1 MTEAG
6 AAVISVL
13 VADDHAIVRKGLIE
27 LLSRHTGF
35 GRFGEAASVRETLAR
50 AQADPWDVILLDLA
64 FPDGSGIDA
73 LRDILGRRPDARV
86 IILTMHPEDQLAL
99 RMLKAGAMGYLT
111 KESAPEELVK
121 AIRHVLQGGTYLS
134 AAMTQ
139 ALATGAAVDGGSLP
153 HEQLS
158 TRGDAAARRRQAHQ
172 GNRPRAGRFLQN
184 RDHVP
189 RTAAT
194 ENGDDHQRGAHVL
207 RDPPRPSVGR
217 YAPRPERRGYE
228 HFVGEPR
235 QIPARRI
242 ATLR

>member
-158 TRGDAAARRRQAHQ
+158 TRELAVMRLLAAGKHIKEIAHALGVSSKTVTTYRARLLRKMGMTTNAELTFYATRHGLLSDAMLR
-172 GNRPRAGRFLQN
+172 GR
-184 RDHVP
+184 
-189 RTAAT
+189 
-194 ENGDDHQRGAHVL
+194 
-207 RDPPRPSVGR
+207 S
-217 YAPRPERRGYE
+217 
-228 HFVGEPR
+228 GEG
-235 QIPARRI
+235 
-242 ATLR
+242 TNTS

>member
-27 LLSRHTGF
+27 LLSRHAGF

-64 FPDGSGIDA
+64 FPD
-73 LRDILGRRPDARV
+73 GRRPDARV

-121 AIRHVLQGGTYLS
+121 AIHQVLQGGTYLS
-134 AAMTQ
+134 PAMTQ
-139 ALATGAAVDGGSLP
+139 ALATGAEVDGGSLP

-158 TRGDAAARRRQAHQ
+158 TRELAVMRLLAAGKHIKEIAHALGVSSKTVTTYRARLLRKMGMTTNAELTFYATRHGLLSDAMLR
-172 GNRPRAGRFLQN
+172 GR
-184 RDHVP
+184 
-189 RTAAT
+189 
-194 ENGDDHQRGAHVL
+194 
-207 RDPPRPSVGR
+207 S
-217 YAPRPERRGYE
+217 
-228 HFVGEPR
+228 GEG
-235 QIPARRI
+235 
-242 ATLR
+242 TNTS

>member
-27 LLSRHTGF
+27 LLSRHAGF

-121 AIRHVLQGGTYLS
+121 AIHQVLQGGTYLS
-134 AAMTQ
+134 PAMTQ
-139 ALATGAAVDGGSLP
+139 ALATGAEVDGGSLP

-158 TRGDAAARRRQAHQ
+158 TRELAVMRLLAAGKHIKEIAHALGVSSKTVTTYRARLLRKMGMTTNAELTFYATRHGLLSDAMLR
-172 GNRPRAGRFLQN
+172 GR
-184 RDHVP
+184 
-189 RTAAT
+189 
-194 ENGDDHQRGAHVL
+194 
-207 RDPPRPSVGR
+207 S
-217 YAPRPERRGYE
+217 
-228 HFVGEPR
+228 GEG
-235 QIPARRI
+235 
-242 ATLR
+242 TNTS